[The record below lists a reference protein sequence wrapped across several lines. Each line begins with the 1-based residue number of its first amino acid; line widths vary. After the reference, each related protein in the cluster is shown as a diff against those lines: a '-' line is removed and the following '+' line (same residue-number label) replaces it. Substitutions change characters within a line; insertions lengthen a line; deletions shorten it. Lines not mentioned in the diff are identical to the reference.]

1 VSEQWAEAVRRF
13 TRMSPSEMLDLQERT
28 RSQEL
33 DASDWLLLAVD
44 ALDQAGLDVERVALV
59 SR

>member
-1 VSEQWAEAVRRF
+1 VRRF
-13 TRMSPSEMLDLQERT
+13 VRMSPSEMLDLQERT

-44 ALDQAGLDVERVALV
+44 ALDQAGLDVERVSLV